1 MTRLACARFEA
12 DLAEAL
18 AAPGACDPGRAASL
32 RAHAAE
38 CASCRGCLDLV
49 DLAAEPAGAR
59 DPFPD
64 PPPGYWKRFEA
75 GLAARLASERR
86 RGANRRLAMALAASL
101 AAAVVLAGFAF
112 KNRPS
117 LSETPSPVGVVDEPG
132 GDGDDGLDAFP
143 AAGVLDGFAEDD
155 GASLFS
161 GPDDLTPEDQ
171 ERLLE
176 WLRRE
181 RERRIGGAA

>member
-18 AAPGACDPGRAASL
+18 AAPRACDPELAESL
-32 RAHAAE
+32 RAHAE
-38 CASCRGCLDLV
+38 TCASCRGCLELV
-49 DLAAEPAGAR
+49 DLAAEPAESR

-64 PPPGYWKRFEA
+64 PPPGYWERFEA
-75 GLAARLASERR
+75 GLGARLASERR
-86 RGANRRLAMALAASL
+86 RGARRRLAMALAASL
-101 AAAVVLAGFAF
+101 AVAVLLTGLAF

-117 LSETPSPVGVVDEPG
+117 RSETRSPVAVVDEPEA
-132 GDGDDGLDAFP
+132 DGDDGLDAFP
-143 AAGVLDGFAEDD
+143 AAGVLDGFADDD

-181 RERRIGGAA
+181 RERRTGGAA